1 MRRTIAMK
9 HLRERVN
16 VRRTSELE
24 MAEEAALRAVEK
36 IFGCMSGQSS
46 DFKGAPTAQKT
57 MNAAGIPLSNQ
68 QNTAARARARRR
80 PAHPAGVE
88 GSTARD

>member
-1 MRRTIAMK
+1 MK

-16 VRRTSELE
+16 VRRASELE

-36 IFGCMSGQSS
+36 IFGCVSGQSS
-46 DFKGAPTAQKT
+46 NFKRAPTAQKT

-68 QNTAARARARRR
+68 QNTAAGTRARRR
-80 PAHPAGVE
+80 PGPVGVE
-88 GSTARD
+88 GGTARD

>member
-1 MRRTIAMK
+1 MK

-57 MNAAGIPLSNQ
+57 MNAAGIPPSNQ
-68 QNTAARARARRR
+68 QNTAARDRARRR
-80 PAHPAGVE
+80 PGHPADVD

>member
-1 MRRTIAMK
+1 MK

-16 VRRTSELE
+16 VHRTSELE

-36 IFGCMSGQSS
+36 IFGCMSGQTS

-57 MNAAGIPLSNQ
+57 MNAGIPFSNQ
-68 QNTAARARARRR
+68 QNTAAKARAWRR
-80 PAHPAGVE
+80 PGHCPPQ
-88 GSTARD
+88 

>member
-1 MRRTIAMK
+1 MK

-16 VRRTSELE
+16 VHRTSELE

-36 IFGCMSGQSS
+36 IFGCMSQSP

-57 MNAAGIPLSNQ
+57 RNAGIPLSNQ
-68 QNTAARARARRR
+68 QNTAAMARARRR
-80 PAHPAGVE
+80 PGHPVGVE
-88 GSTARD
+88 GSTTRD

>member
-1 MRRTIAMK
+1 MK

-36 IFGCMSGQSS
+36 IFGCTSGQSS
-46 DFKGAPTAQKT
+46 NFKGAPTTQKT
-57 MNAAGIPLSNQ
+57 MNEGILLSNQ
-68 QNTAARARARRR
+68 QNTAVKAFARTC
-80 PAHPAGVE
+80 PGHPVGVQ
-88 GSTARD
+88 GSTTRDYTS